1 MAQNLIGAL
10 KAGSGIDV
18 GALARDLVEAS
29 RGPQKSRIDEKIA
42 KAEARISGYSVVQF
56 GLTEIRKAFDALKN
70 AQTINAPAVTNART
84 DAATVTATSAAPL
97 GSFQF
102 EVLSVVSAQRS
113 LSNGFAARD
122 TTLGASPISLTI
134 QLAGVSTPVQ
144 VADPTPEGIVRA
156 VNDANAG
163 VTATLV
169 EAGGAQPIRIL
180 LSGPAGAGQDFS
192 LSSDLAAGVLD
203 FGTPLSAATDARVRI
218 DGIEYQRQTNR
229 IDDVFEGVTLDL
241 KAQTASAGTVSVARD
256 TTQLA
261 ERIRALAVAYQDFA
275 DSLDVLV
282 DRDSEVEEFGGALA
296 GESLVRQLRTQ
307 VEGFLRA
314 PGSADA
320 VSTSRDFGLA
330 VAGRVTLDETA
341 LKNALDRDP
350 EAVVRF
356 FTADAP
362 GAGRAEQSVASLDA
376 MLNPRTGVI
385 AQQKTNS
392 GARVGVYTQQLMRL
406 ETQMESLL
414 ARYTRQFSLME
425 AIVGDS
431 NSLRASLEGTFE
443 GLAAMYTRR

>member
-1 MAQNLIGAL
+1 MAENLIGAL

-29 RGPQKSRIDEKIA
+29 RAPQKNRIDEKIA
-42 KAEARISGYSVVQF
+42 TAEARISGYSVVQF

-97 GSFQF
+97 GSFQL

-122 TTLGASPISLTI
+122 TTLGASPINLTI
-134 QLAGVSTPVQ
+134 QLAGVSTPVE
-144 VADPTPEGIVRA
+144 VTDSTPEGIVRA
-156 VNDANAG
+156 VNDANTG

-169 EAGGAQPIRIL
+169 ETGGAQPFRIL

-192 LSSDLAAGVLD
+192 LSSDLATGVLD

-229 IDDVFEGVTLDL
+229 IDDVLEGVTLDL

-314 PGSADA
+314 PGSADS

-330 VAGRVTLDETA
+330 VAGKVTLDETA

-350 EAVVRF
+350 DAVMRF
-356 FTADAP
+356 FTADTP

-385 AQQKTNS
+385 AQQKTTS
-392 GARVGVYTQQLMRL
+392 TARVGVYTQQLMRL

-425 AIVGDS
+425 AIVGAS
-431 NSLRASLEGTFE
+431 NSLRTSLEGTFE